1 MKIIISLVIAMGL
14 TSLSGCKLMQVK
26 GEVGGVEVE
35 AQTNENKKDNEGGFC
50 PPGQAKKGNC

>member
-1 MKIIISLVIAMGL
+1 MNAMKMVVVLL
-14 TSLSGCKLMQVK
+14 SLSFLVACSLHRVE

-35 AQTNENKKDNEGGFC
+35 ASTKDHGDGDFC